1 MSVKNKITLIAC
13 LLSAITAFSGCE
25 NIKFIEKVSETGQ
38 PSETEAPISTS
49 DTSETDDWKN
59 QTLATSTVS
68 FSLVLPEPIVT
79 TAPEETTNNTERT
92 STHTDE
98 STKRTTASVSETEID
113 DSYFVEIHPKNIKF
127 TKTTNLYKSSTDTEP
142 FRIKAGFTAI
152 LTGRSIDG
160 KWDVIDFSGNTF
172 LVMADKDYYEVI
184 VETEPTT
191 EPTTTTVET
200 TLLPETTTTESTTTT
215 SVTTTTPVPTTTTPT
230 TTTPITTTSVTTTP
244 TTVATTVTTTAPP
257 PVTTTAAPTT
267 TRPLVTTTTAAPVTT
282 NKKNVT
288 GNVGGIEFPSDTT
301 KTSIVFGLT
310 FVNMDIQIY
319 LVNDV
324 DVSSGPGVPN
334 GRNGYI
340 DLGMLEAG
348 TEMKC
353 LGMSYDGW
361 LRVRLPNG
369 KIGFIYETDA
379 SAL

>member
-1 MSVKNKITLIAC
+1 MSVKKKITLIAC
-13 LLSAITAFSGCE
+13 LLSVIAVFSGCE
-25 NIKFIEKVSETGQ
+25 NIKFIEKVSETEQ
-38 PSETEAPISTS
+38 SSETEASISTS
-49 DTSETDDWKN
+49 DTSKTDDWKN
-59 QTLATSTVS
+59 QTLETSSVS
-68 FSLVLPEPIVT
+68 LPPVSPESIVT
-79 TAPEETTNNTERT
+79 TVPEETTDNTEKT
-92 STHTDE
+92 YLHTDE
-98 STKRTTASVSETEID
+98 STKKTTTSVSETDVD
-113 DSYFVEIHPKNIKF
+113 DSYFVEIHPKNIEF

-172 LVMADKDYYEVI
+172 LAMADKDYYEII

-191 EPTTTTVET
+191 ESTTTTVET
-200 TLLPETTTTESTTTT
+200 TLPPETTTTESTTTT
-215 SVTTTTPVPTTTTPT
+215 SVTTTTPVSTTTTPT
-230 TTTPITTTSVTTTP
+230 TTKPITTMSATTTP
-244 TTVATTVTTTAPP
+244 TTVTTTTPP
-257 PVTTTAAPTT
+257 PVTTTTVPTT
-267 TRPLVTTTTAAPVTT
+267 TRPPVTTTTAAPTTT

-324 DVSSGPGVPN
+324 DVSSGPSVPN